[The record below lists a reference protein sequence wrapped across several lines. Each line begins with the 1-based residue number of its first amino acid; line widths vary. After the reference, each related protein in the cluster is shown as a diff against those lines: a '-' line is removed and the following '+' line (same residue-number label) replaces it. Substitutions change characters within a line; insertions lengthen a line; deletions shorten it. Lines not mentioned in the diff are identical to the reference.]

1 MSKASI
7 PKTVVKKRRA
17 KIKKYASQYN
27 LTPAI
32 LAEFFQVPIK
42 VIERDLVEGE
52 ITLSEDGLKKFDI
65 NSKKTKILNSV
76 NKAYKNG
83 RIEQSVLA
91 EKGFWTKPIRFD
103 YEHRDMFLNIETR
116 KKTETSEEKR
126 TRMRKSYAMML
137 LGFTVADVRIICKT
151 ERAEMEM
158 IKNMIQRVTP
168 DISFQKWA
176 LDQYGNKKR
185 GNVDAKDIAATVGVS
200 AQKLLKGDKYYYD
213 VLKKQGKKPSG
224 LEETK
229 RSNAKHDELKVE
241 AYLKWKSGDMTQE
254 ELAKEYGVK
263 DRVTIGNWIREMK
276 AKEVDDIYSLG
287 WRRNTS
293 DARRKQID
301 ADKAERRENCL
312 NKIRSLIEEG
322 ASLNHMSKVSGNCA
336 ETIKR
341 YMRDEGLWEDYLKK
355 RPELNG

>member
-1 MSKASI
+1 MSKTSI
-7 PKTVVKKRRA
+7 PKTVVEKRKA
-17 KIKKYASQYN
+17 KIKKYASKYN
-27 LTPAI
+27 LNSAI

-42 VIERDLVEGE
+42 VIEKDLVEGD
-52 ITLSEDGLKKFDI
+52 ISLIKVGLEDFDI

-76 NKAYKNG
+76 NKACQNG
-83 RIEQSVLA
+83 RAEQSVLA

-103 YEHRDMFLNIETR
+103 YEQRDMFFNIETR

-151 ERAEMEM
+151 ERAEIEM

-176 LDQYGNKKR
+176 LEQYGNKKR

-200 AQKLLKGDKYYYD
+200 AEKLRKGEKYYYD
-213 VLKKQGKKPSG
+213 ALKKQGKRPSS
-224 LEETK
+224 LKEPK
-229 RSNAKHDELKVE
+229 CSNAERDELKSEV
-241 AYLKWKSGDMTQE
+241 YLIWKSGDMTQE

-276 AKEVDDIYSLG
+276 AKETDDIYSLG

-293 DARRKQID
+293 QKGRQKSDKK
-301 ADKAERRENCL
+301 KAERRENCL
-312 NKIRSLIEEG
+312 NKIRPLIEEG
-322 ASLNHMSKVSGNCA
+322 VSLNRMSQVSGNCA

-341 YMRDEGLWEDYLKK
+341 YMRDEGLWEEYLKK
-355 RPELNG
+355 RPELK